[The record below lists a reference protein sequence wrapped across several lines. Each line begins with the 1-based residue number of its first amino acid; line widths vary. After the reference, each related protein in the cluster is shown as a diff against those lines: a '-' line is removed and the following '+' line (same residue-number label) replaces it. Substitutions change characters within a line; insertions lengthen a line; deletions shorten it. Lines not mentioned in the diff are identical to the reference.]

1 MEMIDASAE
10 YIGQLLKLMEEAFGS
25 GYLNYGDL
33 DSYIRSGVP
42 FKAAVEGKRAI
53 GTILFQEADDAGI
66 RSHTKIN
73 IEEIRRIRNG
83 KKALICKCA
92 CIDPAF
98 QNQGIARKLLGA
110 CMNEIEEQE
119 YGAVFTVLWKYGGRV
134 PAEKLFQEFQFQ
146 RGEELEAPWY
156 DEHSEYKCRIC
167 GGPCLCGGIVYYSA
181 LPAGC
186 TRPCKP

>member
-42 FKAAVEGKRAI
+42 FKAAVEGKRVI

-66 RSHTKIN
+66 SSHTKMN

-92 CIDPAF
+92 CINPAY
-98 QNQGIARKLLGA
+98 QKRGIAHKLLGD
-110 CMNEIEEQE
+110 CMFEIERLG
-119 YGAVFTVLWKYGGRV
+119 YGAVFTVLWKYGGKV
-134 PAEKLFQEFQFQ
+134 PAEKLFKEFQFR

-167 GGPCLCGGIVYYSA
+167 RGPCLCGGVVYYSA